1 MIAAIKCPH
10 VFMNGYKN
18 RKFNQEDLNAADI
31 VSSLMSSAFDR
42 IHMIETIKSRGSFFQ
57 MIINSTDVGIVSLDL
72 RKKPLFINKKAIS
85 ICEKIK
91 KEPITPHA
99 QNNIK
104 SLICGNPTVICR
116 QSKNPLKV

>member
-57 MIINSTDVGIVSLDL
+57 MIINSTDVGIVYTLVNSVTAFFDSLEHVTIDTG
-72 RKKPLFINKKAIS
+72 P
-85 ICEKIK
+85 
-91 KEPITPHA
+91 
-99 QNNIK
+99 
-104 SLICGNPTVICR
+104 V
-116 QSKNPLKV
+116 